1 MDIEFSTVTPK
12 ESLGQRLAAWILFS
26 GLLAVALEPWAA
38 PAPPPP
44 PPRAPGAPN
53 GPNPTGNGLLSPSD
67 LRAAAAI
74 FNQQQTPSTGL
85 GPVFNDDSCGKCHHA
100 PNLGGDSQ
108 TTALRAGIFTDGV
121 FSDPPG
127 GSLIDHRALAPQI
140 VPRVPNNANVRA
152 IRASIST
159 LGDGYVEAVPDQTLQ
174 AIAAAQPGL
183 SNGQIHGVA
192 NLVPVLELPNAT
204 AVGRFGWKAQHASL
218 LSFSADAFRNEMGIT
233 TPLFPIELS
242 SNGNS
247 VQAFEPAGFFETT
260 SNRPDNNDVISVT
273 SFMRSTPVRARIP
286 GAPDLGIVPRG
297 VVLSGQAQL
306 IKAGEGTF
314 TTIGCGICHV
324 ASLTT
329 GVQGTAVNGGAY
341 TVQPPLAGI
350 TFHPFSDYLL
360 HDVGTGDGIVQ
371 TGGQSTRN
379 QIRTAPLW
387 GISTRKT
394 FMHDGASLDLT
405 SAILR
410 HAGEATGVIQ
420 SFQSLPSS
428 DQQNLLTFLNSL

>member
-1 MDIEFSTVTPK
+1 MDIRLSSASSKEFG
-12 ESLGQRLAAWILFS
+12 GQRLAVFILFWGFLTSS
-26 GLLAVALEPWAA
+26 GPWAA

-44 PPRAPGAPN
+44 RPPQPSN
-53 GPNPTGNGLLSPSD
+53 GPGQNNNGLLSPSD
-67 LRAAAAI
+67 FSAAVAV
-74 FNQQQTPSTGL
+74 FSQQQTPSTGL
-85 GPVFNDDSCGKCHHA
+85 GPVFNDDACAQCHHA
-100 PNLGGDSQ
+100 PNVGGDSQ
-108 TTALRAGIFTDGV
+108 VTALRAGIFSEGV

-140 VPRVPNNANVRA
+140 VPRVPNNANVRS

-159 LGDGYVEAVPDQTLQ
+159 LGDGYVEAVPDQTLLS
-174 AIAAAQPGL
+174 IAAAQPGL

-192 NLVPVLELPNAT
+192 NWVPVLELPHST
-204 AVGRFGWKAQHASL
+204 AVGRFGWKSQHASL

-233 TPLFPIELS
+233 TPLFPTELS

-260 SNRPDNNDVISVT
+260 PNRPNNNDVISVT
-273 SFMRSTPVRARIP
+273 SFIRSTPVRARIP
-286 GAPDLGIVPRG
+286 GAPDLGVVPRG
-297 VVLSGQAQL
+297 VVLSGQAQF

-314 TTIGCGICHV
+314 MTIGCAICHV

-329 GVQGTAVNGGAY
+329 GAQGTAVNGGAY

-371 TGGQSTRN
+371 TGDQSTRN
-379 QIRTAPLW
+379 LIRTAPLW

-394 FMHDGASLDLT
+394 LMHDGASLDIPA
-405 SAILR
+405 AISR
-410 HAGEATGVIQ
+410 HAGEASVVIQ
-420 SFQSLPSS
+420 SFNALPVS
-428 DQQNLLTFLNSL
+428 DQQNLITFLNSL

>member
-1 MDIEFSTVTPK
+1 MKIKFSTVAPTPS
-12 ESLGQRLAAWILFS
+12 EAQHLTQALLFW
-26 GLLAVALEPWAA
+26 GLLFGGSSLWAA

-44 PPRAPGAPN
+44 RPPVAPS
-53 GPNPTGNGLLSPSD
+53 GPNQGNNGLLSPAEFN
-67 LRAAAAI
+67 AAAAI
-74 FNQQQTPSTGL
+74 FRQKQTPSTGL
-85 GPVFNDDSCGKCHHA
+85 GPVFNDDSCAQCHHA

-108 TTALRAGIFTDGV
+108 VTALRVGIFSDGV

-127 GSLIDHRALAPQI
+127 GSLIDHRALSPQI
-140 VPRVPNNANVRA
+140 VPRVPGNANVRA

-192 NLVPVLELPNAT
+192 NIVPILELSNAT

-233 TPLFPIELS
+233 TPLFPTELS

-260 SNRPDNNDVISVT
+260 PNRPDNNDVISVT
-273 SFMRSTPVRARIP
+273 SFIRSSPLRPRIP
-286 GAPDLGIVPRG
+286 GAPEVGVDQAVVP
-297 VVLSGQAQL
+297 SGQAQL
-306 IKAGEGTF
+306 IKAGERTF
-314 TTIGCGICHV
+314 TSIGCGICHV
-324 ASLTT
+324 PSLTT
-329 GVQGTAVNGGAY
+329 GPQGSVVNGGAY
-341 TVQPPLAGI
+341 TVPAVLSGV

-371 TGGQSTRN
+371 SGDQSTRN
-379 QIRTAPLW
+379 RIRTAPLW
-387 GISTRKT
+387 GISTRKSL
-394 FMHDGASLDLT
+394 MHDGASLDIT
-405 SAILR
+405 SAISR
-410 HAGEATGVIQ
+410 HGGEALGVIQ

-428 DQQNLLTFLNSL
+428 EQQNLLTFLNSL